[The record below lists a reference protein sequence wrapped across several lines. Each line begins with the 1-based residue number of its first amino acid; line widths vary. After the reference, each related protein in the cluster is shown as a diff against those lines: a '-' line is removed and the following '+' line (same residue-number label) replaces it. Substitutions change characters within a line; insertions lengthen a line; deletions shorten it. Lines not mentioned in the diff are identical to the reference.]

1 MCLNNNKQPSPP
13 KIQPIVAPPPVKPLQ
28 IAATSKLES
37 RKVEPEKKK
46 PVAYGSK
53 STRGAAKTVKRDA
66 ASLLVPLNAGNA
78 GGTTGGI
85 NT

>member
-1 MCLNNNKQPSPP
+1 MCLNNNPKPP
-13 KIQPIVAPPPVKPLQ
+13 KVQQIAAPPPVKPLQ
-28 IAATSKLES
+28 IAATSKLDA
-37 RKVEPEKKK
+37 RRVEPEKKK

-53 STRGAAKTVKRDA
+53 STRGATKTAKRDA

>member
-1 MCLNNNKQPSPP
+1 MCFNNNQPKPP
-13 KIQPIVAPPPVKPLQ
+13 KPQILTAPPPVKPLQ
-28 IAATSKLES
+28 IAATSKLEPRS
-37 RKVEPEKKK
+37 VEPEKKK

-53 STRGAAKTVKRDA
+53 TGRSASKAPKRDA
-66 ASLLVPLNAGNA
+66 ASLLVPINTGNA